1 MSKKV
6 LIVGGVAGGAS
17 TAARLRRLDETAEII
32 MFEKGEH
39 ISFANCGLPYYI
51 GGTIEQR
58 DALLVQTPEKMKSRF
73 NIDVRVKNE
82 VLSIDREKKE
92 VKVKDLNS
100 GKVYKE
106 SYDYLVL
113 SPGASPIKPPIP
125 GIDSPNIFT
134 LRNIPDTDAIKE
146 YIDNKKPKRAVVV
159 GGGFIGIEMAENLYD
174 RGLEVSIV
182 EMADQVMGP
191 IDFDMAQIVHQHIRS
206 KNVKLYLKDG
216 VKEFEYK
223 DGVTKVTLQSGK
235 TLDADIVILAIGV
248 RPDSKLAIDCGL
260 EVNQRGGIIVDE
272 YLRTSDK
279 NIFAIGDAIE
289 VVDFVNGSKTMIPL
303 AGPAN
308 KQGRIVANNI
318 AGRSEKYKGTQG
330 TSIAKVFDLTVAS
343 TGNNEKILNR
353 MGKKYGKDY
362 KIALIHSKSHAGYYP
377 GAIPMTIKLIF
388 NLKGK
393 ILGAQIVGYDGVDKR
408 IDVIASAI
416 RFGGTIYDLKELEL
430 AYAPPYSSAKD
441 PVNMVG
447 FTAENILKRD
457 VDVIMCNELEK
468 LDKNEVIILDVRDEI
483 ERELGYIEG
492 SINIPLDELRDRLNE
507 LDKEK
512 LIITYCAI
520 GLRGYLAARILK
532 QNGFKK
538 VKNLSG
544 GYTTY
549 SCIFCQDEDG
559 ASKCGG
565 VTCDSNVDFNE
576 DGEPEEIDV
585 NKLEGK
591 TVKLNAC
598 GLQCP
603 GPIMQVYE
611 RMKTLE
617 NGDILEV
624 TATDPGFV
632 NDIKTWCKRTGNTLI
647 KTEKRPKEFV
657 AFIRKGT
664 GGNIAAKENN
674 TSNVV
679 QAANDGKSIIVFS
692 GDLDKAIASFII
704 ANGAAAMGRKVTMFF
719 TFWGLNILRKPEKV
733 KVQKGFM
740 DKMFSMMMP
749 RGSKKLKLSQM
760 NMMGIGAKMIRSVMK
775 KKNISSLEEL
785 IEQAKNQGVRLV
797 ACNMS
802 MDVMGITKEELI
814 DGVEIGGVASF
825 LGAAEESNVNLFI

>member
-17 TAARLRRLDETAEII
+17 TAARLRRLDEKIEII

-51 GGTIEQR
+51 GGTIEER
-58 DALLVQTPEKMKSRF
+58 DALLVQTPEKMRSRF

-92 VKVKDLNS
+92 VKVKDLDS
-100 GKVYKE
+100 GKIYKE
-106 SYDYLVL
+106 TYDYLVL

-146 YIDNKKPKRAVVV
+146 YLDNKKPKRAVVV

-174 RGLEVSIV
+174 RGLNVSIV

-191 IDFDMAQIVHQHIRS
+191 IDFDMAQIVHQHIKS
-206 KNVKLYLKDG
+206 KGVKLYLKDG

-223 DGVTKVTLQSGK
+223 DGVTRVTLQSGK

-248 RPDSKLAIDCGL
+248 RADSKLAVDCGL
-260 EVNQRGGIIVDE
+260 EVNQRGGIVVDE

-318 AGRSEKYKGTQG
+318 VGRSEKYKGTQG

-343 TGNNEKILNR
+343 TGNNEKLLNR

-416 RFGGTIYDLKELEL
+416 RFGGTVYDLKELEL

-441 PVNMVG
+441 PVNMAG

-468 LDKNEVIILDVRDEI
+468 LDKNEVIILDVREEI

-512 LIITYCAI
+512 LIIPYCAI

-565 VTCDSNVDFNE
+565 ATCDSNVDFNE
-576 DGEPEEIDV
+576 GGDVEEIDV

-591 TVKLNAC
+591 TIKLNAC

-624 TATDPGFV
+624 TATDPGFI
-632 NDIKTWCKRTGNTLI
+632 NDINTWCRRTGNTLI

-664 GGNIAAKENN
+664 GGKITVKDNNNSNI
-674 TSNVV
+674 V
-679 QAANDGKSIIVFS
+679 QTTNDGKTIVVFS

-760 NMMGIGAKMIRSVMK
+760 NMMGMGAKMIRNVMK
-775 KKNISSLEEL
+775 RKNISSLEEL

-814 DGVEIGGVASF
+814 DGVEIGGVASY

>member
-58 DALLVQTPEKMKSRF
+58 DALLVQTPEKMKSKF

-100 GKVYKE
+100 GKIYKE

-146 YIDNKKPKRAVVV
+146 CVDNKKPKRAVVV

-191 IDFDMAQIVHQHIRS
+191 IDFDMAQIVHQHIKS
-206 KNVKLYLKDG
+206 KDVKLYLKDG

-223 DGVTKVTLQSGK
+223 DGITKVTLQSGK

-248 RPDSKLAIDCGL
+248 RPDSKLAMDCGL

-289 VVDFVNGSKTMIPL
+289 VVDFVNGAKTMIPL

-318 AGRSEKYKGTQG
+318 AGRLEKYKGTQG

-492 SINIPLDELRDRLNE
+492 SINIPLDELRNRLNE

-512 LIITYCAI
+512 LIIPYCAI

-549 SCIFCQDEDG
+549 SCIFCQDE

-565 VTCDSNVDFNE
+565 VTFDLNADFNE
-576 DGEPEEIDV
+576 GGEPEEIDI
-585 NKLEGK
+585 NNLEGK
-591 TVKLNAC
+591 TIKLNAC

-603 GPIMQVYE
+603 GPVMQVYE
-611 RMKTLE
+611 KMKALE

-632 NDIKTWCKRTGNTLI
+632 NDIKNWCKRTGNTLI

-657 AFIRKGT
+657 AFIRKGR
-664 GGNIAAKENN
+664 GANIVKDSSNN
-674 TSNVV
+674 NVV
-679 QAANDGKSIIVFS
+679 QTANDGKTIIVFS

-733 KVQKGFM
+733 KVEKGLM
-740 DKMFSMMMP
+740 DKMFGMMMP

-785 IEQAKNQGVRLV
+785 MEKAKKQGIRLV

-802 MDVMGITKEELI
+802 MDVMGITREELI
-814 DGVEIGGVASF
+814 DGVEIGGVASY